1 MNSRRPPRPRVDP
14 VWAGHWTQSRVDSP
28 GSPRT
33 HDTTAFVYQVSGTA
47 RFEFQGDHEVGA
59 GDVLLVPAGEPHR
72 VLSAEDRVSWGVG
85 FCAPCFAPTEL
96 VELFDPFERARAGA
110 SPVVTLPPAVR
121 ARFEANC
128 KLLAEETQ
136 GHAALHKPMVVK
148 SLLAIL
154 LAEVSRAHA
163 VSASA
168 GLQPT
173 LVGDALRFIER
184 NCLRPLSL
192 REVAAE
198 LNRST
203 SHVASAV
210 KRATGKTVGEWI
222 LVGRLSEARNRLLHS
237 DEIVEVIAERV
248 GYADCT
254 HFIRLF
260 RRVHGVTPAAW
271 REERQHSEGVV

>member
-1 MNSRRPPRPRVDP
+1 MK
-14 VWAGHWTQSRVDSP
+14 
-28 GSPRT
+28 
-33 HDTTAFVYQVSGTA
+33 Y
-47 RFEFQGDHEVGA
+47 
-59 GDVLLVPAGEPHR
+59 GEPHR
-72 VLSAEDRVSWGVG
+72 VLRAEERASWGVG

-110 SPVVTLPPAVR
+110 SPVVTLPPDVR
-121 ARFEANC
+121 SRFEANC
-128 KLLAEETQ
+128 RLLAEETQ
-136 GHAALHKPMVVK
+136 GQAALHKPMVVK

-154 LAEVSRAHA
+154 LAEVSRAHT

-192 REVAAE
+192 SEVAAE
-198 LNRST
+198 LNKST
-203 SHVASAV
+203 SYVASAV

-237 DEIVEVIAERV
+237 DEIVDVIAERV
-248 GYADCT
+248 GYADST

-260 RRVHGVTPAAW
+260 RRVHGVTPAVW
-271 REERQHSEGVV
+271 REQRQHAQAQL